1 MDLGLRGKSA
11 IVGGSSQG
19 IGYAIARELAAEG
32 ASVTLF
38 ARKDEQLQT
47 AAEKIRKETGAQ
59 VHAVAGDWSKP
70 DDNRRLV
77 EEAVAAFGR
86 LDVLVNNDGAPP
98 LGNLLEFDDVAWDRA
113 LGRNFM
119 SVVRMVRL
127 AVPHMR
133 TAGGGRIV
141 NITATSVK
149 QPIATYGLSVA
160 TWAAVLGYAKTLSL
174 EIGRDGITINTI
186 LPGRT
191 QTERLEKVLRFEAER
206 TGRDYDELARADTEG
221 IPVGHAGMPADIAGI
236 VTFLASERARYI
248 TGTTIQVDGGS
259 VRNLL

>member
-19 IGYAIARELAAEG
+19 IGYAIAFELAREG

-38 ARKDEQLQT
+38 ARKAEQLHA

-59 VHAVAGDWSKP
+59 VHAVAGDWSKAE
-70 DDNRRLV
+70 DNRRLV
-77 EEAVAAFGR
+77 DEAVATFGR

-98 LGNLLEFDDVAWDRA
+98 LGNLLDFDDVAWSRA
-113 LGRNFM
+113 LDRNFM

-133 TAGGGRIV
+133 AAGAGRIV

-149 QPIATYGLSVA
+149 QPLATYGLSVA
-160 TWAAVLGYAKTLSL
+160 SWAAVLGYAKTLSL
-174 EIGRDGITINTI
+174 EIGRDAITINTI

-191 QTERLEKVLRFEAER
+191 HTERLEKVLRFEAQR
-206 TGRDYDELARADTEG
+206 TGQDYEELAKADTHG
-221 IPVGHAGMPADIAGI
+221 IPVGHAGMPEDIAGI